1 MTGKSFQSA
10 DSVWDAWGA
19 EVGVEVR
26 VGAGVIG
33 EYFLGFCVVVGKDA
47 TASAG
52 NICVGAPTGMLME
65 VGFVSPVQAVIK
77 KQTNK
82 IRINRRFIAFKY
94 SGGKLIIDEILC
106 YTRSMAYQGL
116 LHKYGTLL
124 DLPLYTSA
132 SAVSLLEGNTP
143 LIKADNLARQL
154 GGEFELFIKYEGLNP
169 TGSFKDRG
177 MTAAV
182 SEALGRGATT
192 VICASTGN
200 TAASAAAYAARA
212 GMKSIVLIPQG
223 KVAAGKLAGAIAYG
237 AQVIQI
243 DGSFDD
249 ALTMVIEI
257 TNKHP
262 ICLVNSINPYRIEGQ
277 KTSAFEICDVLDS
290 APDWLC
296 LPVGNAGNITSY
308 WAGFKQYNQMKSTGL
323 PQVLG
328 VQAAGSAPLVLG
340 HPIENPETVA
350 TAIRIGKPARG
361 EQALQAAEESKGRII
376 AATDDQIL
384 EMQKTLARLEGIWV
398 EPASAA
404 GLAGLAIEIAN
415 GTLNPKG
422 KRVVA
427 ICTGHGL
434 KDPEIITKDMQKPS
448 IVPPKLEALEEVI
461 LA

>member
-1 MTGKSFQSA
+1 MWLTKHSK
-10 DSVWDAWGA
+10 
-19 EVGVEVR
+19 
-26 VGAGVIG
+26 
-33 EYFLGFCVVVGKDA
+33 GF
-47 TASAG
+47 T
-52 NICVGAPTGMLME
+52 
-65 VGFVSPVQAVIK
+65 
-77 KQTNK
+77 
-82 IRINRRFIAFKY
+82 Y
-94 SGGKLIIDEILC
+94 SGNKR
-106 YTRSMAYQGL
+106 YTRTMAYQGL

-124 DLPLYTSA
+124 DLPAHTRR
-132 SAVSLLEGNTP
+132 VSLLEGNTP
-143 LIKADNLARQL
+143 LLKADILSRQL
-154 GGEFELFIKYEGLNP
+154 GGGFELFIKYEGLNP

-182 SEALGRGATT
+182 GEAVGRGATT

-200 TAASAAAYAARA
+200 TAASAAAYAARV

-249 ALTMVIEI
+249 ALTMVVEI

-308 WAGFKQYNQMKSTGL
+308 WAGFRQYHRMKSTGL

-328 VQAAGSAPLVLG
+328 VQAAGAAPLVLG
-340 HPIENPETVA
+340 HPVETPETVA

-384 EMQKTLARLEGIWV
+384 DMQKTLAKLEGIWV

-404 GLAGLAIEIAN
+404 GLAGLAIEIQN
-415 GTLNPKG
+415 GKLNPKG
-422 KRVVA
+422 KRIVA

-461 LA
+461 LGN